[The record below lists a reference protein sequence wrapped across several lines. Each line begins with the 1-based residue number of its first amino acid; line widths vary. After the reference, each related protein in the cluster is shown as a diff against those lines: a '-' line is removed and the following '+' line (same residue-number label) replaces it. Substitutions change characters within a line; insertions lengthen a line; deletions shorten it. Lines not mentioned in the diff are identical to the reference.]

1 MSEEALM
8 DQEDV
13 QTSAETEVQVDSAGD
28 DGGQIV
34 RQDESPE
41 LDLSDVF
48 EESTGGVDSFAD
60 RVRQAGVDY
69 GEGSPNDA
77 LLGAYNQAQEYN
89 TQWQDYYRKQQ
100 EYQQQVDAQNEY
112 QRQQMQEMAD
122 YGRAQYEQQQA
133 IEAQQQMQMQQQM
146 QEQLAYEEYQRE
158 QDERWWAPPEIDK
171 EYISKFRTQYQDPET
186 GEIYWDWAENTPN
199 EVIDAAE
206 DYVEYHKEWDKAIRE
221 RPHEVLP
228 QVIEKEFDRL
238 FVDRYGQLMD
248 EYREEQSV
256 RQQHNDVQAIHDRNS
271 DWMYQQ
277 DPRTGQAVV
286 DYNGEPV
293 LTQQGQQVISHIN
306 NLRQSGMTDPKQLW
320 DTASRLLAGE
330 MAQGALTQTQQQM
343 QYMRQ
348 NQQRNMRHLQS
359 GVRRIEN
366 RNGSE
371 APPENPSRFSQNSSL
386 SPGDKLR
393 QQALADGLF

>member
-1 MSEEALM
+1 MSEALE
-8 DQEDV
+8 DQVDTQV
-13 QTSAETEVQVDSAGD
+13 DTETESQVETTEDAS
-28 DGGQIV
+28 GQNV
-34 RQDESPE
+34 RNESTPE
-41 LDLSDVF
+41 LDLTDVF
-48 EESTGGVDSFAD
+48 EGETGTVDSFGD
-60 RVRQAGVDY
+60 RVREAGIDY
-69 GEGSPNDA
+69 GDESPSDA
-77 LLGAYNQAQEYN
+77 LLGAYTQAQQYN
-89 TQWQDYYRKQQ
+89 NDWQEYYRKQQ
-100 EYQQQVDAQNEY
+100 EYQQQVDAQQQYE
-112 QRQQMQEMAD
+112 RQQMQQMAE
-122 YGRAQYEQQQA
+122 YGQAQLQQQQA
-133 IEAQQQMQMQQQM
+133 IEAQRQMQMQQQM
-146 QEQLAYEEYQRE
+146 AEQQAYEEYQQE
-158 QDERWWAPPEIDK
+158 QAERWWAPPEIDK
-171 EYISKFRTQYQDPET
+171 EYISKFRTQFQDPET

-199 EVIDAAE
+199 DVIEAAS

-228 QVIEKEFDRL
+228 EVIEKEFDRL
-238 FVDRYGQLMD
+238 FVDRYGKLMD
-248 EYREEQSV
+248 EYREEQSI
-256 RQQHNDVQAIHDRNS
+256 RQQHSDVEAINQRNS
-271 DWMYQQ
+271 DWMYQH

-286 DYNGEPV
+286 GYDGEPV
-293 LTQQGQQVISHIN
+293 LTQQGEQVINHIN
-306 NLRQSGMTDPKQLW
+306 TLRESGMTDPKQLW

-343 QYMRQ
+343 QYMQQ

>member
-1 MSEEALM
+1 MSEEAIV
-8 DQEDV
+8 DEV
-13 QTSAETEVQVDSAGD
+13 STEVDSQVDSG
-28 DGGQIV
+28 GEEIGQIV
-34 RQDESPE
+34 TEEPSPE
-41 LDLSDVF
+41 LDLTDVF
-48 EESTGGVDSFAD
+48 EESTGSTDSFGD
-60 RVRQAGVDY
+60 RVREAGVDY
-69 GEGSPNDA
+69 GEDNPSDA

-100 EYQQQVDAQNEY
+100 EYQQQVDAQQQYE
-112 QRQQMQEMAD
+112 RQQMQQMAE
-122 YGRAQYEQQQA
+122 YGQAQYQQQQA

-146 QEQLAYEEYQRE
+146 AQQQEYQRYQDE
-158 QDERWWAPPEIDK
+158 QDERWWTPPEIDK
-171 EYISKFRTQYQDPET
+171 EYISKFRSQFQDPET

-199 EVIDAAE
+199 EVIDAAT

-228 QVIEKEFDRL
+228 EVIEKEFDRL
-238 FVDRYGQLMD
+238 FVDRYGKLMD
-248 EYREEQSV
+248 EYREEQTV
-256 RQQHNDVQAIHDRNS
+256 RQQHSEVESINDRNA

-277 DPRTGQAVV
+277 DPRTGQTAVGY
-286 DYNGEPV
+286 DGEPV
-293 LTQQGQQVISHIN
+293 LTQQGEKVIGHIN
-306 NLRQSGMTDPKQLW
+306 SLRQSGMTNPKQLW

-343 QYMRQ
+343 QYMQQ

-371 APPENPSRFSQNSSL
+371 APRENPSRFSQNINL